1 MQQVGLGHRHKT
13 QQYNCG
19 MMQFSFKPLYD
30 QLTNNVYQAVGS
42 EDGTV
47 GCHQLIFSTVHG
59 LYKERYAFR

>member
-1 MQQVGLGHRHKT
+1 
-13 QQYNCG
+13 
-19 MMQFSFKPLYD
+19 MMHFSSKPLCD
-30 QLTNNVYQAVGS
+30 QLTNNDFQAVGS